1 MKNDIQKKAVKNG
14 FFFMADKNNPYKKFI
29 SNIFVRVYV
38 YVLYY

>member
-1 MKNDIQKKAVKNG
+1 MIYKKKPLKTA
-14 FFFMADKNNPYKKFI
+14 FFMADKNNPYKKFI